1 MLFAR
6 FFFRGS
12 SAIVTGALLAA
23 CAQHGS
29 GLTPSTSLA
38 PQQGALPDV
47 GPPACKGQ
55 KDTKQYASLTVK
67 LSTKGG
73 SFCIPEFG
81 GFGGKIKYP
90 SANPAVKL
98 KLISSTTD
106 YNHQPQLGQGTAI
119 FYLQLAISG
128 GTKFGDNV
136 SARRRFDGAA
146 HRPRT
151 TVHGIRPSVSLRV
164 PRQLR
169 SVLCGSDQRKVRR
182 RHRRNRNPFERRN
195 RTRGGERSYRD
206 LFGGA
211 DHQNVLGDGVG

>member
-81 GFGGKIKYP
+81 GFGGNIKYP

-136 SARRRFDGAA
+136 SARGGLTGQHIVPGQPYTAYGRA
-146 HRPRT
+146 
-151 TVHGIRPSVSLRV
+151 SVSGFHVNFGPCYAVATKGKYGGVIGGIGTLLKGVTV
-164 PRQLR
+164 PVAASGLIEIY
-169 SVLCGSDQRKVRR
+169 S
-182 RHRRNRNPFERRN
+182 
-195 RTRGGERSYRD
+195 
-206 LFGGA
+206 GA
-211 DHQNVLGDGVG
+211 QTTKTC